1 VELEAESKAQ
11 RTWTPV
17 LPVPEETVAIATFQ
31 WKRVPLTRGVIL
43 RLLAIAAAIV
53 VVCGA
58 LAFGVSEMLPK
69 TYGARTEIVYPLNA
83 EISSGSTLRQDR
95 TLSTQLV
102 AIKSRTVLTPVALKY
117 HMTADALSKK
127 IIASVLQDSE
137 VIRIEADDAS
147 QTKALAIVSDVA
159 KEYLR
164 DAGTTAN
171 ARAEDQLSHQIGVL
185 NGQIPILTNSLAAAQ
200 QRRQNSAT
208 PNTPS
213 AEEVQLQTQLNN
225 ANSQVQSYQSQ
236 LSQLSLNDV
245 TTPKLKQLTQPY
257 EAGKVA
263 PKPVRTGIAGIL
275 AGMMIAA
282 GVVVLLLRR
291 RLRNLP
297 VDQFG

>member
-1 VELEAESKAQ
+1 MELEAESKAQ

-17 LPVPEETVAIATFQ
+17 LQVPEETVAVATFQ
-31 WKRVPLTRGVIL
+31 WKRVPLTKGVVL
-43 RLLAIAAAIV
+43 RLLAVAAAIV

-83 EISSGSTLRQDR
+83 EIASGSTLRQDR

-127 IIASVLQDSE
+127 IVASVLSDSE

-147 QTKALAIVSDVA
+147 QAKALAIVSDVA
-159 KEYLR
+159 KEYIKNAANTS
-164 DAGTTAN
+164 DAQ
-171 ARAEDQLSHQIGVL
+171 AEAQLSRQISDL
-185 NGQIPILTNSLAAAQ
+185 NGQITLLTNNLSAAQ
-200 QRRQNSAT
+200 ARRQNSAT
-208 PNTPS
+208 PNTASP
-213 AEEVQLQTQLNN
+213 EEVQLQTQLSN
-225 ANSQVQSYQSQ
+225 ANSQLNSAQTQ
-236 LSQLSLNDV
+236 LTQLSLNDV
-245 TTPKLKQLTQPY
+245 QSPKLKQLTQPY

-263 PKPVRTGIAGIL
+263 PKPIRTGIAGIL

-282 GVVVLLLRR
+282 GVIVLLLRR

-297 VDQFG
+297 ADQF

>member
-1 VELEAESKAQ
+1 
-11 RTWTPV
+11 
-17 LPVPEETVAIATFQ
+17 
-31 WKRVPLTRGVIL
+31 
-43 RLLAIAAAIV
+43 
-53 VVCGA
+53 
-58 LAFGVSEMLPK
+58 
-69 TYGARTEIVYPLNA
+69 
-83 EISSGSTLRQDR
+83 
-95 TLSTQLV
+95 
-102 AIKSRTVLTPVALKY
+102 
-117 HMTADALSKK
+117 MTADALSKK

-147 QTKALAIVSDVA
+147 QAKALAIVSDVA
-159 KEYLR
+159 KEYLQN
-164 DAGTTAN
+164 AGTNAN
-171 ARAEDQLSHQIGVL
+171 ARAEAQLSRQINGL
-185 NGQIPILTNSLAAAQ
+185 NTSIADLTNNLAAAQ

-213 AEEVQLQTQLNN
+213 AEETQFQTSLNN
-225 ANSQVQSYQSQ
+225 ANSQLQTDQSQ

-297 VDQFG
+297 ADQFG

>member
-17 LPVPEETVAIATFQ
+17 LQVPEETVAVATFQ
-31 WKRVPLTRGVIL
+31 WKRVPLTKGVVL
-43 RLLAIAAAIV
+43 RLLAVAAAIV

-83 EISSGSTLRQDR
+83 EIASGSTLRQDR

-127 IIASVLQDSE
+127 IVASVLSDSE

-147 QTKALAIVSDVA
+147 QAKALAIVSDVA
-159 KEYLR
+159 KEYIKNAANTS
-164 DAGTTAN
+164 DAQ
-171 ARAEDQLSHQIGVL
+171 AEAQLSRQISDL
-185 NGQIPILTNSLAAAQ
+185 NGQITLLTNNLSAAQ
-200 QRRQNSAT
+200 ARRQNSAT
-208 PNTPS
+208 PNTASP
-213 AEEVQLQTQLNN
+213 EEVQLQTQLSN
-225 ANSQVQSYQSQ
+225 ANSQLNSAQTQ
-236 LSQLSLNDV
+236 LTQLSLNDV
-245 TTPKLKQLTQPY
+245 QSPKLKQLTQPY

-263 PKPVRTGIAGIL
+263 PKPIRTGIAGIL

-282 GVVVLLLRR
+282 GVIVLLLRR

-297 VDQFG
+297 ADQF